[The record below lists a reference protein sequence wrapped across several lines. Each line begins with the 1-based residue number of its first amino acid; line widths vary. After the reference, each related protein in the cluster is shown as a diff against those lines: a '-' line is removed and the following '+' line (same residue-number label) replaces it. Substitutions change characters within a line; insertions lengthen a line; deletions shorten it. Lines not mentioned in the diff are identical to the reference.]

1 MNASQIQSLIRSI
14 LLGLGASL
22 VASGKLTDG
31 SLQEIVGGIL
41 ALASV
46 LWSQLHHGQN
56 PTTPAK

>member
-1 MNASQIQSLIRSI
+1 MNPDQLKSLARSI

-41 ALASV
+41 AVVSV
-46 LWSQLHHGQN
+46 LWSQLHHKEAG
-56 PTTPAK
+56 K

>member
-1 MNASQIQSLIRSI
+1 MNQNQVLSLVRSI

-41 ALASV
+41 ALGSV
-46 LWSQLHHGQN
+46 VWSQLHHN
-56 PTTPAK
+56 EPAK